1 MTKRTRPLA
10 KMLLFPDRRGGLL
23 QPERRSIRL
32 ARSHDQLV
40 RTLERLSDSYRALLV
55 GERITDAE
63 EMLAQVSNALT
74 TAARAGD
81 VETA

>member
-1 MTKRTRPLA
+1 MIKQTRPLA
-10 KMLLFPDRRGGLL
+10 KVLLFPDRRSGPL
-23 QPERRSIRL
+23 QPERSSVPL
-32 ARSHDQLV
+32 ERSHNQLV

-55 GERITDAE
+55 GERIMDAE
-63 EMLAQVSNALT
+63 EMLAQVSNALM